1 MIILQNHIVFAENAA
16 APKPDTQTIAA
27 EYLECAV
34 LVFASQNLF
43 SNQEDKISA
52 MMNASK
58 LASKWME
65 TLLLSEAQA
74 SKILIARI
82 DEVKAQI
89 DSKEAFEENYNNV
102 QQHLCAG
109 FVKEELWG

>member
-1 MIILQNHIVFAENAA
+1 
-16 APKPDTQTIAA
+16 
-27 EYLECAV
+27 
-34 LVFASQNLF
+34 
-43 SNQEDKISA
+43 

-58 LASKWME
+58 LASKWKE
-65 TLLLSEAQA
+65 TLLLSEAQS

-89 DSKEAFEENYNNV
+89 DSKEAFEETYNND

-109 FVKEELWG
+109 FVKKELWG